1 MLDSLLIKTNIVTTQ
16 GIPSMPSLSVLR
28 CLLFVPFR
36 STLLAAVLWPAVTAL
51 ASPEVVVFQQGEE
64 EIRVPVSELRE
75 RADVRFTFYEPY
87 LTEEVEVAG
96 LVFRDL
102 LEEQFGEVPEELTF
116 TTWDDYQATL
126 GGWDDP
132 NWILVTHQAG
142 EPLSL
147 RERGPVRLVERD
159 YGNRDTGNLR
169 NFNDWIWMIRGIEAP

>member
-1 MLDSLLIKTNIVTTQ
+1 M
-16 GIPSMPSLSVLR
+16 
-28 CLLFVPFR
+28 
-36 STLLAAVLWPAVTAL
+36 
-51 ASPEVVVFQQGEE
+51 
-64 EIRVPVSELRE
+64 
-75 RADVRFTFYEPY
+75 
-87 LTEEVEVAG
+87 EVAG